1 MTLLKRIRDILPPR
15 LDADYLCDQTRRN
28 ALWQYVRPYYFLR
41 RGCGFIVLIFSF
53 CLSWRNRYNLDPS
66 ETFMPNL
73 INHVYTCQLEDLS
86 SRRLALLYMLMT
98 IGLQVDVSQLVDT
111 PRAHVY
117 YNLARATI
125 CQIPIM
131 EHPDLDLMH
140 TLVRLGF

>member
-1 MTLLKRIRDILPPR
+1 MTLLKQIREILPPR
-15 LDADYLCDQTRRN
+15 SDADYLCDRTRRN
-28 ALWQYVRPYYFLR
+28 ALWQYVHPYYSLR
-41 RGCGFIVLIFSF
+41 RRCRFIVLIFSF
-53 CLSWRNRYNLDPS
+53 YLSWPNRYNLDPS

-73 INHVYTCQLEDLS
+73 IHHVYTSPLEDLS

-98 IGLQVDVSQLVDT
+98 IGLQVDVSQPVDT

-117 YNLARATI
+117 YNLARAAI

-131 EHPDLDLMH
+131 EYPDLDLMH